1 MTLIGNAPGQRVS
14 GAIPGIAGV
23 GGANG
28 DAVASA
34 SEELARNWVAEDVL
48 GGGWVEARV
57 QVVKNRKVLPSNPAA
72 SDVLGGCRYCHSF
85 LYRLV
90 SSVSNYLTR
99 YWRN

>member
-28 DAVASA
+28 SAVASA

-57 QVVKNRKVLPSNPAA
+57 QVVKNRKVLRSNPVAA
-72 SDVLGGCRYCHSF
+72 DVLVGYRYCHSV
-85 LYRLV
+85 LYKLV
-90 SSVSNYLTR
+90 SSIYDC
-99 YWRN
+99 